1 MSPAE
6 RNRNQDVARVRI
18 PADVEREDKLLAG
31 LTARQLAILAASAV
45 ILWAIYA
52 ATRRLVPLP
61 VFGIVA
67 LPVGA
72 TAALLAL
79 GRFEGIAADRW
90 VHAAWRHH
98 RSDHRLVPAPD
109 GVPAPPTFL
118 AAQAGPVPAPLRLPF
133 AAVAGD
139 GTIDVGHEGLAIVCR
154 ASAVTF
160 SLRTPGEQEALVA
173 GFARWLNSL
182 AEPAQILVRA
192 EPFDLAPSIDAL
204 LDAAPELAH
213 PALEAAAR
221 DHAHFLA
228 TLAERADLL
237 RREVLVVM
245 RQPAGTDAA
254 TRLVRRAHEAT
265 VALGAAGVT
274 LVVLDGPAALS
285 CVARALDPAGPVRPV
300 GLGGTDEPVV
310 LAHFT

>member
-6 RNRNQDVARVRI
+6 RNRNRDIARVRI

-31 LTARQLAILAASAV
+31 LTARQLAILATSGV
-45 ILWAIYA
+45 ILWVVYA
-52 ATRRLVPLP
+52 TTRRLVPLP

-67 LPVGA
+67 LPTGA
-72 TAALLAL
+72 AAALLAL

-98 RSDHRLVPAPD
+98 RSDHRLVPAPE

-118 AAQAGPVPAPLRLPF
+118 AAQAGPTPAPLRLPF
-133 AAVAGD
+133 AGVAID

-221 DHAHFLA
+221 AHARFLA
-228 TLAERADLL
+228 TLAEHADPL
-237 RREVLVVM
+237 RREVLVVL
-245 RQPAGTDAA
+245 RQPAGADAA

-310 LAHFT
+310 LTHFT